1 MRSAMLGHVADGDWI
16 LNIDADE
23 FVLRWDDNVKEIL
36 GTTPERGYR
45 LCMKVPRS
53 YAAYPTLRL
62 IKKTQ
67 GLRFTSDHRLIIDDN
82 GSIDILR
89 FPLLMNIILDH
100 HELAE
105 KKRMRPYMDKYK
117 DWLIEWEEKQR

>member
-1 MRSAMLGHVADGDWI
+1 
-16 LNIDADE
+16 
-23 FVLRWDDNVKEIL
+23 
-36 GTTPERGYR
+36 
-45 LCMKVPRS
+45 MKVPRS